1 MIRRPP
7 RSTRT
12 DTLFPY
18 TTLFRSAFRDPQ
30 ANPVII
36 LAANLLR
43 GDETKSGDRRGAI
56 GAGRDIALDIAA
68 LADTPIGDGD
78 DSAFAILA
86 IPGDPASRR
95 AGMHRAGGLIEVG
108 KARIVRLEHQ
118 PPTVAQL
125 SNAPLS
131 GGRPSGVRAV
141 MAAQC
146 LDGQG
151 RGGNGDS
158 VGGCIRHRT
167 GGGRVGGA
175 GGTSD
180 QTSGGTSQ
188 QDRAG
193 AAQG

>member
-1 MIRRPP
+1 
-7 RSTRT
+7 
-12 DTLFPY
+12 
-18 TTLFRSAFRDPQ
+18 
-30 ANPVII
+30 
-36 LAANLLR
+36 
-43 GDETKSGDRRGAI
+43 
-56 GAGRDIALDIAA
+56 
-68 LADTPIGDGD
+68 
-78 DSAFAILA
+78 
-86 IPGDPASRR
+86 
-95 AGMHRAGGLIEVG
+95 MHRAGGLIEVG

-180 QTSGGTSQ
+180 QTSRSEEDTSELQSLMRSSYPVLCLQKNNRRLHVPTAQ
-188 QDRAG
+188 QVSA
-193 AAQG
+193 

>member
-1 MIRRPP
+1 MRI
-7 RSTRT
+7 S
-12 DTLFPY
+12 DWSSDVCSSDVCSSYL
-18 TTLFRSAFRDPQ
+18 
-30 ANPVII
+30 VII

-108 KARIVRLEHQ
+108 KARIVRLEHR

-131 GGRPSGVRAV
+131 GGRPSGVRAEI
-141 MAAQC
+141 
-146 LDGQG
+146 G
-151 RGGNGDS
+151 RAH
-158 VGGCIRHRT
+158 V
-167 GGGRVGGA
+167 
-175 GGTSD
+175 
-180 QTSGGTSQ
+180 
-188 QDRAG
+188 
-193 AAQG
+193 

>member
-1 MIRRPP
+1 
-7 RSTRT
+7 
-12 DTLFPY
+12 
-18 TTLFRSAFRDPQ
+18 
-30 ANPVII
+30 
-36 LAANLLR
+36 
-43 GDETKSGDRRGAI
+43 
-56 GAGRDIALDIAA
+56 
-68 LADTPIGDGD
+68 
-78 DSAFAILA
+78 
-86 IPGDPASRR
+86 
-95 AGMHRAGGLIEVG
+95 MHRAGGLIEVG

-180 QTSGGTSQ
+180 KTSGGTSP

-193 AAQG
+193 AAKGRSEEHTSELQALMCISTEVSCLKKKK

>member
-1 MIRRPP
+1 M
-7 RSTRT
+7 
-12 DTLFPY
+12 
-18 TTLFRSAFRDPQ
+18 
-30 ANPVII
+30 
-36 LAANLLR
+36 
-43 GDETKSGDRRGAI
+43 
-56 GAGRDIALDIAA
+56 
-68 LADTPIGDGD
+68 
-78 DSAFAILA
+78 
-86 IPGDPASRR
+86 
-95 AGMHRAGGLIEVG
+95 
-108 KARIVRLEHQ
+108 
-118 PPTVAQL
+118 
-125 SNAPLS
+125 
-131 GGRPSGVRAV
+131 PSGVRAV

-193 AAQG
+193 AEQGEGQAPCSSRPRSRFFRRAGGVLGRARGAAGCSDTRRAWAVGGGGGAV